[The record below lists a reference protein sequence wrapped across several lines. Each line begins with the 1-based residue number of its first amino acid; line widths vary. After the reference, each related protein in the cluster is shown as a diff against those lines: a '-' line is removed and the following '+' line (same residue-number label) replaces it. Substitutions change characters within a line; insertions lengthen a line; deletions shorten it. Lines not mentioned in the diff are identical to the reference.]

1 MQFFLLYVRVQ
12 AKRANDRTP
21 ISIRNPLSSLLESQ
35 LGADKDDGILSN
47 TIVKGM
53 ASSFLSSSSTVLE
66 YDLRQAQN
74 MQGGLI
80 FNMLFMWFL
89 HFKMEQVQPLLVQT
103 ITGFMNMIYSP
114 LFQVYVLGR
123 NLQRP
128 FVTQQ
133 NTGTDT
139 STVDDQGANEQQ
151 KTGTLE
157 DEKELH
163 LNPKSDAV
171 NVEDDDDDEDDEEE
185 DEETDQQEDDA
196 TEPKRDESKEIDES
210 DDDGTASDDDDDD

>member
-1 MQFFLLYVRVQ
+1 
-12 AKRANDRTP
+12 
-21 ISIRNPLSSLLESQ
+21 
-35 LGADKDDGILSN
+35 
-47 TIVKGM
+47 
-53 ASSFLSSSSTVLE
+53 
-66 YDLRQAQN
+66 
-74 MQGGLI
+74 
-80 FNMLFMWFL
+80 
-89 HFKMEQVQPLLVQT
+89 
-103 ITGFMNMIYSP
+103 MIYSP